1 MPVLLVVLD
10 HCGDRVTLPTE
21 GEAVL
26 PHITVGK
33 ALDKVQP
40 KHRRQA
46 AQSTQNTPQSLNILA
61 LKLKMNCVTTQQN
74 RVESKV
80 KVLLLELHTF
90 PKAHI

>member
-10 HCGDRVTLPTE
+10 HCGDRVAAPTE

-40 KHRRQA
+40 EHRRQA
-46 AQSTQNTPQSLNILA
+46 AQNTEHSEMI
-61 LKLKMNCVTTQQN
+61 
-74 RVESKV
+74 E
-80 KVLLLELHTF
+80 HYD
-90 PKAHI
+90 